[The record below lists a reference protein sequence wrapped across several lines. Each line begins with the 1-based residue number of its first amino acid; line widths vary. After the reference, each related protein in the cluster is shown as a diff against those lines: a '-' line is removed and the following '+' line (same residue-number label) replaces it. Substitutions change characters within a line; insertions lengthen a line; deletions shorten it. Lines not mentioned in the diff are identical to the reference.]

1 VLRHRRVLFGIAAF
15 AMVLLFGVYLCAVRT
30 PWGQRLD
37 ATAIRGR
44 LVLSRHDIRVAARL
58 HTTIDI
64 ASVALLG
71 GAVVLVA
78 FLRGRRRLML
88 GVGVLMMGSLAT
100 TETLKRV
107 LGRPRLAA
115 TDPLRYLPTFP
126 SGHTTIA
133 MALSVGALFVAP
145 RRYRTAVAVAG
156 VVFAAAVGCSVVV
169 TASHRP
175 SDAIGAT
182 LVVTAWAAVIA
193 AFLLRAEPSRA
204 GRPAWLRLSPWMA
217 LAGISL
223 LSAAFVI
230 VVVVALAIHRG
241 RLDAI
246 EIGHAFVGAAS
257 AIVGTILLCVATLL
271 IALHDVDLDRPGRGR
286 AETRTPA
293 AVTAS

>member
-1 VLRHRRVLFGIAAF
+1 MSCCDPNLAIWDGTTLQRRTVLKGA
-15 AMVLLFGVYLCAVRT
+15 
-30 PWGQRLD
+30 
-37 ATAIRGR
+37 
-44 LVLSRHDIRVAARL
+44 
-58 HTTIDI
+58 
-64 ASVALLG
+64 VAL
-71 GAVVLVA
+71 A
-78 FLRGRRRLML
+78 
-88 GVGVLMMGSLAT
+88 GVL
-100 TETLKRV
+100 
-107 LGRPRLAA
+107 
-115 TDPLRYLPTFP
+115 
-126 SGHTTIA
+126 
-133 MALSVGALFVAP
+133 
-145 RRYRTAVAVAG
+145 
-156 VVFAAAVGCSVVV
+156 
-169 TASHRP
+169 
-175 SDAIGAT
+175 GAT

-230 VVVVALAIHRG
+230 VVVVALAIHQG